1 MASALITGGSSG
13 IGLAIAR
20 MLRDEGFA
28 LTLASRTA
36 EKVEAAAA
44 ELGAHAIAADVS
56 KPEDCARVVEEHVAR
71 EGGLDVLVNSAGIGI
86 AGRVE
91 DVQLKHL
98 DRQLAINLRGLVLVT
113 QAAIPHLR
121 KTKGWIVN
129 LASIAGTQPVPIL
142 PIYAASKA
150 AVISL
155 THSLNA
161 DLDDDGVRAIAI
173 CPGFVDTPMADFSG
187 LPGEEMIQPEDC
199 AEVVRMCLRLS
210 PRARDPA
217 GRDRARRLERQD
229 RLIEPRPPVNRADGV
244 RTLGGRDDW
253 IAVIGQGSAFDRDVD
268 EVAPLGPRAV
278 VVLDVGVAE
287 QLAED
292 EPGVRAALADA
303 AVGEHLLLG
312 RDALRAV
319 ELAQLVG
326 RLERAVVADRLRPR
340 DRLRARDVAACATR
354 PPARTRAARSA
365 RRCTPAG
372 CERPR
377 ARDRRRSE
385 ARSTSSRRTRIDSS
399 ASCAV

>member
-1 MASALITGGSSG
+1 VASALITGGSSG

-56 KPEDCARVVEEHVAR
+56 KPEDCARVVEDHVAR
-71 EGGLDVLVNSAGIGI
+71 EGGLDLLVNSAGIGI
-86 AGRVE
+86 AGRVQ

-129 LASIAGTQPVPIL
+129 LASIAGTQPVAIL

-161 DLDDDGVRAIAI
+161 DLDDEGVRAIAI

-187 LPGEEMIQPEDC
+187 LSGEEMIQPDDC

-210 PRARDPA
+210 PRARIPQVVIERVGSSGKPA
-217 GRDRARRLERQD
+217 
-229 RLIEPRPPVNRADGV
+229 
-244 RTLGGRDDW
+244 
-253 IAVIGQGSAFDRDVD
+253 
-268 EVAPLGPRAV
+268 
-278 VVLDVGVAE
+278 
-287 QLAED
+287 
-292 EPGVRAALADA
+292 
-303 AVGEHLLLG
+303 
-312 RDALRAV
+312 
-319 ELAQLVG
+319 
-326 RLERAVVADRLRPR
+326 
-340 DRLRARDVAACATR
+340 
-354 PPARTRAARSA
+354 
-365 RRCTPAG
+365 
-372 CERPR
+372 
-377 ARDRRRSE
+377 
-385 ARSTSSRRTRIDSS
+385 
-399 ASCAV
+399 

>member
-1 MASALITGGSSG
+1 LASALITGGSSG

-20 MLRDEGFA
+20 MLREEGFA

-56 KPEDCARVVEEHVAR
+56 KPEDCARVVEEHVER
-71 EGGLDVLVNSAGIGI
+71 EGGLDLLVNSAGIGI

-98 DRQLAINLRGLVLVT
+98 DRQLAINLRGLVLVS

-121 KTKGWIVN
+121 KTKGWVVN

-161 DLDDDGVRAIAI
+161 DLDEEGVRAIAI

-210 PRARDPA
+210 PRARVPQVVI
-217 GRDRARRLERQD
+217 ER
-229 RLIEPRPPVNRADGV
+229 VGSS
-244 RTLGGRDDW
+244 GK
-253 IAVIGQGSAFDRDVD
+253 IA
-268 EVAPLGPRAV
+268 
-278 VVLDVGVAE
+278 
-287 QLAED
+287 
-292 EPGVRAALADA
+292 
-303 AVGEHLLLG
+303 
-312 RDALRAV
+312 
-319 ELAQLVG
+319 
-326 RLERAVVADRLRPR
+326 
-340 DRLRARDVAACATR
+340 
-354 PPARTRAARSA
+354 
-365 RRCTPAG
+365 
-372 CERPR
+372 
-377 ARDRRRSE
+377 
-385 ARSTSSRRTRIDSS
+385 
-399 ASCAV
+399 